1 MELITI
7 REVKKFMILKQQQKI
22 IHLCTALRYE
32 LEDTKATRATEK
44 LTQQVIE
51 YLGALAKQMENEP
64 FMQEN
69 GNKNNDNVKD
79 LLVKYGITTSKKLN
93 AGKDKSILKQSYN
106 FVDSH
111 GYDEL
116 AKVLYTVSKQKNVKN
131 KQAYLSKCLTNAGDL
146 QKQGE

>member
-1 MELITI
+1 MYS
-7 REVKKFMILKQQQKI
+7 KQQQKI
-22 IHLCTALRYE
+22 TYLSTALWYE
-32 LEDTKATRATEK
+32 LEDMKANRATEK

-51 YLGALAKQMENEP
+51 YLKALCKQLENEP

-131 KQAYLSKCLTNAGDL
+131 KQAYLSKCLANAGDL
-146 QKQGE
+146 QKQSE

>member
-1 MELITI
+1 MYS
-7 REVKKFMILKQQQKI
+7 KQQQKI
-22 IHLCTALRYE
+22 TYLSTALWYE
-32 LEDTKATRATEK
+32 LEDMKATRATEK

-51 YLGALAKQMENEP
+51 YLKALCKQLENEP

-69 GNKNNDNVKD
+69 GNKNNDGVKD
-79 LLVKYGITTSKKLN
+79 LLIKYGITTSRKLN

-116 AKVLYTVSKQKNVKN
+116 AKVLYTVSLQKNVKN

-146 QKQGE
+146 QKQSE

>member
-1 MELITI
+1 
-7 REVKKFMILKQQQKI
+7 
-22 IHLCTALRYE
+22 
-32 LEDTKATRATEK
+32 
-44 LTQQVIE
+44 
-51 YLGALAKQMENEP
+51 
-64 FMQEN
+64 MQEN

-79 LLVKYGITTSKKLN
+79 LLIKYGITTNKKLN

-116 AKVLYTVSKQKNVKN
+116 AKVLFTVSLQKNVKN
-131 KQAYLSKCLTNAGDL
+131 KQAYLSKCLTNAGEP

>member
-1 MELITI
+1 MYS
-7 REVKKFMILKQQQKI
+7 KQQQKI
-22 IHLCTALRYE
+22 TFLSTALWYE
-32 LEDTKATRATEK
+32 LEDMKATRATEK
-44 LTQQVIE
+44 LTKQVIE
-51 YLGALAKQMENEP
+51 YLKALCKQLENEP

-69 GNKNNDNVKD
+69 GNKNNDGVRD
-79 LLVKYGITTSKKLN
+79 LLIKYGITTSRKLN

-116 AKVLYTVSKQKNVKN
+116 AKVLFTVSLQKNVKN

>member
-1 MELITI
+1 MYS
-7 REVKKFMILKQQQKI
+7 KQQQKI
-22 IHLCTALRYE
+22 TFLSTALWYE
-32 LEDTKATRATEK
+32 LEDMKATRATEK

-51 YLGALAKQMENEP
+51 YLKALCKQLENEP

-69 GNKNNDNVKD
+69 GNKNNDGVRD
-79 LLVKYGITTSKKLN
+79 LLIKYGITTSRKLN

-116 AKVLYTVSKQKNVKN
+116 AKVLFTVSLQKNVKN
-131 KQAYLSKCLTNAGDL
+131 KQAYLSKCLTNAGDQ